1 MTVTCPLVY
10 FPLNTLRCA
19 GACCILFLSDGAA
32 ALELQLRADE
42 VVAPNFRLQG
52 VVARFTLAPEQNR
65 HATHG
70 SLDLRIA
77 QATIQEREWRKLS
90 LQCPQASIARE
101 LIACPQGVLESGE
114 KIPLTFSYWPTK
126 NSLELSLQPTAGER
140 WQAQLN
146 WLGGKLAAAVDVTNG
161 KVMRWNTL
169 LPKQAIQ
176 FGQGTFDLKG
186 QLGWDTATR
195 ARFDIAAT
203 VRDGAFSDMAGTS
216 AGEKLGGMVRIRGE
230 RDRDWQWNAMVDW
243 RTGEVFWQPLYFAPG
258 ARSLSAQGRLTQ
270 QQVLIEQAQ
279 LIWAGI
285 GTAGFS
291 GAWDRVAGRV
301 DQLQASGKALAL
313 NGLYTTFLQPLAAE
327 GAMRKLALTG
337 TADGM
342 VSLKQGALERA
353 ALTIQNGALQQE
365 EQRFQFNG
373 INANLAWQ
381 KNQASE
387 NRLSVVGGKLGK
399 LDIGAFNLSAVVAPD
414 RVSLAPLVIPILDG
428 ALSVSGVEARRA
440 NEAWQWTLNAAVR
453 PISMQRLSQALDLP
467 TMHGTLSAVIPQ
479 VRYAGQVLQ
488 VDGAVLFK
496 VFDGTVVVKDLAA
509 RDPFGPTPQIVG
521 NIDMRNLDLDL
532 LTQTFSFGSI
542 QGRLDVTVRELEIF
556 AWKPVRFD
564 AKVASSAGD
573 YPRKIS
579 QRAVE
584 NITAHGGSGGTA
596 ALQRSFLRLFDQFG
610 YRRIGLSCRLAR
622 GICEMGGVTE
632 APTGYVIV
640 EGGGIP
646 ALTVIGYNRSVAWD
660 ELLARLQRATQGG
673 KPIVQ

>member
-1 MTVTCPLVY
+1 MTVTSPRVY
-10 FPLNTLRCA
+10 FPLSALRCA
-19 GACCILFLSDGAA
+19 GACCILLLSNGAA
-32 ALELQLRADE
+32 ALELHLRADE

-52 VVARFTLAPEQNR
+52 VAARFTLTPEQNW

-70 SLDLRIA
+70 SLYLRIA
-77 QATIQEREWRKLS
+77 QATMQEREWRKLA

-114 KIPLTFSYWPTK
+114 KIPLAFSYWPAK
-126 NSLELSLQPTAGER
+126 NSLALSLQPTAEER

-146 WLGGKLAAAVDVTNG
+146 WLGGKLAAAVEVKNG
-161 KVMRWNTL
+161 KAMRWNTL

-176 FGQGTFDLKG
+176 FGQGTFDLNG
-186 QLGWDTATR
+186 RLGWDTATHS
-195 ARFDIAAT
+195 RFDIAAT
-203 VRDGAFSDMAGTS
+203 VRDGAFSDAAGTR
-216 AGEKLGGMVRIRGE
+216 AGEKLGGTLRVRGE
-230 RDRDWQWNAMVDW
+230 RNRDLQWNAMLDW
-243 RTGEVFWQPLYFAPG
+243 RTGEVFWQPFYFAPG
-258 ARSLSAQGRLTQ
+258 ARSLSAQGRLTEH
-270 QQVLIEQAQ
+270 QVLIEQAQ

-285 GTAGFS
+285 GTVGFS

-313 NGLYTTFLQPLAAE
+313 NGLYATFLQPLVAE
-327 GAMRKLALTG
+327 GVLRKLTLSG
-337 TADGM
+337 SADGT

-353 ALTIQNGALQQE
+353 ALTIQNGVLQQE
-365 EQRFQFNG
+365 EQRFQLNG

-387 NRLSVVGGKLGK
+387 NRLSVLGGKLGK
-399 LDIGAFNLSAVVAPD
+399 LDIGAFNLSAVVASD

-428 ALSVSGVEARRA
+428 ALSVSGVEARQA
-440 NEAWQWTLNAAVR
+440 NDAWQWTLNAAVQ
-453 PISMQRLSQALDLP
+453 PISMQRLSQALALP

-479 VRYAGQVLQ
+479 VRYAGQALQ

-509 RDPFGPTPQIVG
+509 RDPFGPTPQVVG

-556 AWKPVRFD
+556 GWKPVRFD

-584 NITAHGGSGGTA
+584 NITALGGSGGTA

-610 YRRIGLSCRLAR
+610 YRRIGLSCRLVR

>member
-1 MTVTCPLVY
+1 MTVTCPQVY
-10 FPLNTLRCA
+10 FPLNTLRGV
-19 GACCILFLSDGAA
+19 GACCILLLSDGVA
-32 ALELQLRADE
+32 ALELHLRADE
-42 VVAPNFRLQG
+42 VVAPNFHLRG
-52 VVARFTLAPEQNR
+52 VAARVTVAPEQNQ
-65 HATHG
+65 HATRG
-70 SLDLRIA
+70 SLDLRVE

-90 LQCPQASIARE
+90 LQCSQASITRE

-126 NSLELSLQPTAGER
+126 NNLALSLQPAVGER

-146 WLGGKLAAAVDVTNG
+146 WQGGKLAAAVEVTNG
-161 KVMRWNTL
+161 KAIRWNTL

-176 FGQGTFDLKG
+176 FGQGSFDLTGK
-186 QLGWDTATR
+186 LDWETATR
-195 ARFDIAAT
+195 AQFDIAAT
-203 VRDGAFSDMAGTS
+203 VRDGAFSDVAGTR
-216 AGEKLGGMVRIRGE
+216 AGEKLGGTVRIRGE
-230 RDRDWQWNAMVDW
+230 RDRDWQWSAMVDW
-243 RTGEVFWQPLYFAPG
+243 RSGEVFWQPLYFAPG

-285 GTAGFS
+285 GTVGFS
-291 GAWDRVAGRV
+291 AAWDRVAGRLE
-301 DQLQASGKALAL
+301 QLQASGKALAL
-313 NGLYTTFLQPLAAE
+313 NGLYATFLQPLAAE
-327 GAMRKLALTG
+327 GALRKLALTG
-337 TADGM
+337 TADGT
-342 VSLKQGALERA
+342 VSLKQGTLEQA
-353 ALTIQNGALQQE
+353 ALTIQNGALQQA

-373 INANLAWQ
+373 INAKLAWQ

-387 NRLSVVGGKLGK
+387 NRFSVGGGKLGK
-399 LDIGAFNLSAVVAPD
+399 LDIGAFDLSAVVAPD
-414 RVSLAPLVIPILDG
+414 QVSLAPLVIPILDG
-428 ALSVSGVEARRA
+428 ALSVSGLEARRA
-440 NEAWQWTLNAAVR
+440 NAAWQWTLNAAVQ

-488 VDGAVLFK
+488 VDGALLFK

-521 NIDMRNLDLDL
+521 NIDMHNLDLDL

-564 AKVASSAGD
+564 AKVTSSAGD

-584 NITAHGGSGGTA
+584 NITALGGSGGTA